1 VVGCIEH
8 TGNQILLELLLAKSP
23 IPTFETRSWMVKRP
37 DPYRVWLSD
46 NPHCGMFVDGTV
58 LKPF

>member
-1 VVGCIEH
+1 
-8 TGNQILLELLLAKSP
+8 
-23 IPTFETRSWMVKRP
+23 MVKRP
-37 DPYRVWLSD
+37 DLHRVRLSD